1 MQVSNIR
8 WVTVSDES
16 GERQAVAAEVQVEGA
31 ELDALLAADLA
42 IPTQPSAGDSRLIA
56 RPLAEAVQGLPS

>member
-1 MQVSNIR
+1 MRVTSQR
-8 WVTVSDES
+8 WVTIYDES
-16 GERQAVAAEVQVEGA
+16 GERPAITAEVMIEGA

-42 IPTQPSAGDSRLIA
+42 LSTQPSAGDSRLIA